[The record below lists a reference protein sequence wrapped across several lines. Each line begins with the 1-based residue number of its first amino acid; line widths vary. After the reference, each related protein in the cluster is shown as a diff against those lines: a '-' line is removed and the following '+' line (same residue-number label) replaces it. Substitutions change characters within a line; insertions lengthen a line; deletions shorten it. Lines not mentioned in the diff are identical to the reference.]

1 MGLMKLATYF
11 RDSGDDVRFF
21 KGNLL
26 DFVLD
31 LDLDD
36 LLKSLSQVNSSI
48 NWRKYKQI
56 LVKYFRLGHMNILD
70 DEEVFT
76 EDIIVY
82 EMIRTARRNF
92 KAEDYFSN
100 PRFDFVGITTLFT
113 FYFDITVDTINFAK
127 RLCKDEKNVM
137 VGGIMASLIPDKVYA
152 ATGIHPFVGQL
163 NKPGNIDEGD
173 TRIIDRLPLDYSIL
187 EEIDYKY
194 PANNAY
200 FAYMT
205 RGCVNRCS
213 FCAVPRLEPE
223 YCDFISIKDQIRLA
237 SERFGEQKDLLLLDN
252 NVLASKC
259 FNQIIDEIHDCG
271 FEKGAHY
278 KQYNQYDVAIKN
290 LRDNYNDRAYI
301 RKCIGLYKDLMKR
314 IPENKKGE
322 FYLLLES
329 HELLS
334 VDTATK
340 ENIFAIH
347 EIVKPLFEKMHSTAR
362 PKARIVD
369 FNQGL
374 DSRLITN
381 ENMRKLAEVCIRP
394 LRIAF
399 DHWELRDTYVAAI
412 RMAADAGISELSNY
426 LLYNYNDKP
435 EELYYRLKL
444 NAELCEELN
453 VSIYSFPMKY
463 HPIDNEDF
471 FSNRDYIG
479 KNWNRK
485 FIRAVQAVLNS
496 TKGCIGR
503 GLDFFYEAFG
513 IDEKRFW
520 TIMWMPESFII
531 YRMKFKDNLAKKW
544 EKAFWNLSEEKLVIV
559 KKIVAENRFSHFDL
573 TPFDDEIRTVL
584 EFYLIDRDAAKE
596 MIID

>member
-1 MGLMKLATYF
+1 MSAVESFHEMS
-11 RDSGDDVRFF
+11 RIESND
-21 KGNLL
+21 
-26 DFVLD
+26 
-31 LDLDD
+31 
-36 LLKSLSQVNSSI
+36 
-48 NWRKYKQI
+48 
-56 LVKYFRLGHMNILD
+56 GHMNW
-70 DEEVFT
+70 
-76 EDIIVY
+76 
-82 EMIRTARRNF
+82 R
-92 KAEDYFSN
+92 
-100 PRFDFVGITTLFT
+100 
-113 FYFDITVDTINFAK
+113 
-127 RLCKDEKNVM
+127 
-137 VGGIMASLIPDKVYA
+137 
-152 ATGIHPFVGQL
+152 
-163 NKPGNIDEGD
+163 
-173 TRIIDRLPLDYSIL
+173 
-187 EEIDYKY
+187 
-194 PANNAY
+194 
-200 FAYMT
+200 
-205 RGCVNRCS
+205 
-213 FCAVPRLEPE
+213 
-223 YCDFISIKDQIRLA
+223 
-237 SERFGEQKDLLLLDN
+237 
-252 NVLASKC
+252 
-259 FNQIIDEIHDCG
+259 FNQS
-271 FEKGAHY
+271 
-278 KQYNQYDVAIKN
+278 YDS
-290 LRDNYNDRAYI
+290 DNG
-301 RKCIGLYKDLMKR
+301 CYKDLMKR

-503 GLDFFYEAFG
+503 GLDLFYEAFG